1 MTRFDFSP
9 LFRST
14 VGFDRMTPFLESAL
28 RMEEA
33 SENYPPYNIVKS
45 GEDNYRIS
53 LAVAGFGEDDLDIEL
68 ERGTLTVTGR
78 KTPEAEDE
86 EKGTTY
92 LHRGIARRG
101 FKRQFQLADYV
112 EVLGAHL
119 EHGLLHIDLERRLP
133 ENMKPRE
140 IRISVAQEAR
150 KGKVID
156 GKAA

>member
-33 SENYPPYNIVKS
+33 AENYPPYNIVKS
-45 GEDNYRIS
+45 GEDNYRITI
-53 LAVAGFGEDDLDIEL
+53 AVAGFAEADLDLEL
-68 ERGTLTVTGR
+68 ERGLLTVTAR
-78 KTPEAEDE
+78 KANEDE
-86 EKGTTY
+86 NNTY
-92 LHRGIARRG
+92 LHRGIAGRG
-101 FKRQFQLADYV
+101 FRRQFQLADYV
-112 EVLGAHL
+112 EVLGAKL
-119 EHGLLHIDLERRLP
+119 EHGLLHIDLERQLP

-140 IRISVAQEAR
+140 IKIAVTDEKS
-150 KGKVID
+150 KSKVIE